1 MSMPG
6 DKTLPQPVEH
16 FPALALEA
24 REEEVPLTGL
34 LVRDQDLTG
43 ADLSGL
49 ELRSVT
55 FEHCRFPGCDWWG
68 ASFTDVSSH
77 TCDLSGGRRVGP
89 WWPRFSLTDCRGLGM
104 RLPRARMRQGSI
116 MGCRLSEAQFG
127 GGKLRETHFSD
138 CDLTGA
144 AFSECVFQKVELTR
158 CDLTRASFVHTLLKG
173 VDLTTCAI
181 DALVLSE
188 GCPELQGAVVDLW
201 QAAGLARR
209 LGVIVKE

>member
-1 MSMPG
+1 MPG

-68 ASFTDVSSH
+68 ASFTDVSFH
-77 TCDLSGGRRVGP
+77 TCDLSGGRIDGS
-89 WWPRFSLTDCRGLGM
+89 WWLRFSLTD
-104 RLPRARMRQGSI
+104 
-116 MGCRLSEAQFG
+116 
-127 GGKLRETHFSD
+127 
-138 CDLTGA
+138 
-144 AFSECVFQKVELTR
+144 
-158 CDLTRASFVHTLLKG
+158 
-173 VDLTTCAI
+173 
-181 DALVLSE
+181 
-188 GCPELQGAVVDLW
+188 
-201 QAAGLARR
+201 
-209 LGVIVKE
+209 

>member
-1 MSMPG
+1 MPG

-68 ASFTDVSSH
+68 ASFTDVSFH
-77 TCDLSGGRRVGP
+77 TCDLSGGRFDGS
-89 WWPRFSLTDCRGLGM
+89 WWLRFALTDCRGLGM

-116 MGCRLSEAQFG
+116 TGCRLSEAQFG
-127 GGKLRETHFSD
+127 GGKLRETH
-138 CDLTGA
+138 
-144 AFSECVFQKVELTR
+144 
-158 CDLTRASFVHTLLKG
+158 
-173 VDLTTCAI
+173 
-181 DALVLSE
+181 
-188 GCPELQGAVVDLW
+188 
-201 QAAGLARR
+201 
-209 LGVIVKE
+209 